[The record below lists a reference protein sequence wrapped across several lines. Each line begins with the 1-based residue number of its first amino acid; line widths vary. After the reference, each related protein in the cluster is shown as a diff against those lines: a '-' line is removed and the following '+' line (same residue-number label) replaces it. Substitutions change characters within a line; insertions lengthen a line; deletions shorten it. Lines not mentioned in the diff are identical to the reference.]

1 MEYHDD
7 FRKKELTSAIILRCW
22 TEQTSQDP
30 LDQFPSILNSQ
41 TFSSVFWAK
50 NTSNSSA
57 VFGWNMLYPLLGRF
71 TLKSKSLI
79 WSLLPLK
86 TCHLLCAVILY
97 TNKKAHNYQYNL
109 SYYNYKILLKKKR
122 KIKRNFLSISI
133 KDKIGNK
140 EIYNNSFTLVNQLS
154 LNPLLEKLNT
164 ILTLFSNFN
173 SK

>member
-109 SYYNYKILLKKKR
+109 SYYNYKILLKKK
-122 KIKRNFLSISI
+122 K
-133 KDKIGNK
+133 
-140 EIYNNSFTLVNQLS
+140 
-154 LNPLLEKLNT
+154 EKLNAISYPYQLKT
-164 ILTLFSNFN
+164 RSVTKRFTTTHSLWSTNWAWIPY
-173 SK
+173 